1 MKTRVTP
8 QQIIKL
14 VEKLPDADKHI
25 HIEDGKH
32 YITQEWLVGT
42 FAGRAFEGETLE
54 DAAQKLIDYLY
65 EHIDHDSMVGNAIT
79 RSGFPYLNS
88 VERYCTPVV
97 EEETIPTI
105 YLQKRK
111 IDRVQK
117 ENALIG

>member
-79 RSGFPYLNS
+79 RSGFPYLDS
-88 VERYCTPVV
+88 VERYCTQKKPF
-97 EEETIPTI
+97 EEYYNET
-105 YLQKRK
+105 YKKQ
-111 IDRVQK
+111 
-117 ENALIG
+117 

>member
-8 QQIIKL
+8 QHIIKL

-42 FAGRAFEGETLE
+42 FAGRVFEGETLE

-79 RSGFPYLNS
+79 RSGFPYLDS
-88 VERYCTPVV
+88 VERYCTFGGQGSLDTKSSPN
-97 EEETIPTI
+97 T
-105 YLQKRK
+105 QNK
-111 IDRVQK
+111 
-117 ENALIG
+117 